1 MAVNLVRDVIETIG
15 IVGFLVTR
23 LISLSK
29 IINFKSEKG
38 DKEDVL
44 S

>member
-1 MAVNLVRDVIETIG
+1 MTTSLVRDVIETIG

-23 LISLSK
+23 LISLLK
-29 IINFKSEKG
+29 IINASSGKG
-38 DKEDVL
+38 DKNVL

>member
-1 MAVNLVRDVIETIG
+1 MTISLVRNVIETIG

-29 IINFKSEKG
+29 IISQSSRKG
-38 DKEDVL
+38 DENVL